1 MPPASSKYSLMRK
14 IVDKDGNV
22 RVRPHYGTD
31 YPADLG
37 TPVYTNKELVVAS
50 ADSSQSGYGNMVIA
64 YDRQGTE
71 YRFAHLDDFASGIK
85 KGSVLPPGAQVGYV
99 GSTGIE
105 KDGTKTST
113 GDHLHYEIRRNGKS
127 ADPETTIDP
136 TTGKPYINNASFE
149 KNNGTSLI
157 TSNAK
162 KDPNYTPKNPPMNSK
177 APSGTNGRDTAQ
189 KDAPKTRG
197 LGTPNTGS
205 PPVST
210 KPNSIKIPR
219 INPLL
224 RLGD

>member
-1 MPPASSKYSLMRK
+1 MPTASSKYSLR
-14 IVDKDGNV
+14 
-22 RVRPHYGTD
+22 RVLNGRDRPHHGTD
-31 YPADLG
+31 YPAPLG
-37 TPVYTNKELVVAS
+37 SPVYTNKELVVES
-50 ADSSQSGYGNMVIA
+50 AGVQSGYGNIVVA

-85 KGSVLPPGAQVGYV
+85 KGAELPPGSQVGYV

-105 KDGTKTST
+105 KDGSKTST

-136 TTGKPYINNASFE
+136 NTGKPYINNASFE

-157 TSNAK
+157 TSNGK
-162 KDPNYTPKNPPMNSK
+162 KDPNYTPKNSPMTATAPPS
-177 APSGTNGRDTAQ
+177 TNGRDTA
-189 KDAPKTRG
+189 KKEAPKTRG
-197 LGTPNTGS
+197 LGTPNTGP

-210 KPNSIKIPR
+210 RPDSIKIPR

>member
-1 MPPASSKYSLMRK
+1 MPPASSKYSLMRT
-14 IVDKDGNV
+14 VNG
-22 RVRPHYGTD
+22 RTRPHHGTD
-31 YPADLG
+31 YPAELG
-37 TPVYTNKELVVAS
+37 SPVYTNKELVVES
-50 ADSSQSGYGNMVIA
+50 AGVQSGYGNIVVA

-71 YRFAHLDDFASGIK
+71 YRFAHLDNFADGVK
-85 KGSVLPPGAQVGYV
+85 KGTVLAPGAQVGYV
-99 GSTGIE
+99 GSTGVE

-113 GDHLHYEIRRNGKS
+113 GDHLHYEIRRNGVS

-157 TSNAK
+157 TSNGK
-162 KDPNYTPKNPPMNSK
+162 KDPNYTPTNPAMSSK
-177 APSGTNGRDTAQ
+177 APSGTNGRDTAT
-189 KDAPKTRG
+189 KEAPKTRG

-210 KPNSIKIPR
+210 KPESIKIPR

>member
-1 MPPASSKYSLMRK
+1 MPKASSKYSPMR
-14 IVDKDGNV
+14 VLNG
-22 RVRPHYGTD
+22 RARPHHGTD

-37 TPVYTNKELVVAS
+37 SPVYTNKELVVES
-50 ADSSQSGYGNMVIA
+50 AGVQSGYGNIVVA

-85 KGSVLPPGAQVGYV
+85 KGAVLPPGSQVGYV

-105 KDGTKTST
+105 KDGSKTST

-136 TTGKPYINNASFE
+136 NTGKPYINNASFE

-157 TSNAK
+157 TSNGK
-162 KDPNYTPKNPPMNSK
+162 KDPNYTPKNSSMAATSPP
-177 APSGTNGRDTAQ
+177 GTNGRDTPT
-189 KDAPKTRG
+189 KEAPKTRS
-197 LGTPNTGS
+197 LVTPKTGE

-210 KPNSIKIPR
+210 RPDSIKIPR

>member
-1 MPPASSKYSLMRK
+1 MPPASSKYSLMRT
-14 IVDKDGNV
+14 VNG
-22 RVRPHYGTD
+22 RTRPHHGTD
-31 YPADLG
+31 YPAELG
-37 TPVYTNKELVVAS
+37 SPVYTNKELVVES
-50 ADSSQSGYGNMVIA
+50 AGVQSGYGNIVVA

-85 KGSVLPPGAQVGYV
+85 KGAVLPPGSQVGYV

-105 KDGTKTST
+105 KDGSKTST

-136 TTGKPYINNASFE
+136 NTSKPYINNASFE

-157 TSNAK
+157 TSNGK
-162 KDPNYTPKNPPMNSK
+162 KDPNYTPKNSPMTAT
-177 APSGTNGRDTAQ
+177 APSGTNGRDTAT
-189 KDAPKTRG
+189 KEAPKTRG
-197 LGTPNTGS
+197 LGTPNTGP

-210 KPNSIKIPR
+210 KPESIKIPR

-224 RLGD
+224 GLGD

>member
-1 MPPASSKYSLMRK
+1 MPPASSKYSLRR
-14 IVDKDGNV
+14 ILNGRD
-22 RVRPHYGTD
+22 RPHHGTD
-31 YPADLG
+31 YPAPLG
-37 TPVYTNKELVVAS
+37 SPVYTNKELVVEKAEV
-50 ADSSQSGYGNMVIA
+50 QSGYGNIIVA

-71 YRFAHLDDFASGIK
+71 YRFAHLDDFAPGIK
-85 KGSVLPPGAQVGYV
+85 KGAVLPPGSQVGYV

-105 KDGTKTST
+105 KDGSKTST

-157 TSNAK
+157 TSNGK
-162 KDPNYTPKNPPMNSK
+162 KDPNYTPKNSPMTAT
-177 APSGTNGRDTAQ
+177 APSGTNGRNGTT
-189 KDAPKTRG
+189 KDAPKTRS
-197 LGTPNTGS
+197 LGTPKTGE

-210 KPNSIKIPR
+210 RPDSIKIPR